1 MKPSIN
7 LIKETKD
14 LLLKIKRNYI
24 AISVNV
30 FKMKSAQEWNEKDWV
45 DFYEQELELEKSQVS
60 KFLKVGQFVLEQS
73 CFKTTAGYQQLYLS
87 INRNKDKEPAYVLA
101 EAETWKKSDYRD
113 AKKDECDHN
122 YPKVL
127 VCSKCW
133 ARINTKPI

>member
-1 MKPSIN
+1 MKLSTN
-7 LIKETKD
+7 LIAETKD

-24 AISVNV
+24 AIAVNV

-87 INRNKDKEPAYVLA
+87 INRNKDKDPKFVLA
-101 EAETWKKSDYRD
+101 EAETWKKSDWID
-113 AKKDECDHN
+113 QKKDDCKH
-122 YPKVL
+122 PKPPVS
-127 VCSKCW
+127 VCPDCW
-133 ARINTKPI
+133 KRIDTKPI